1 MPAFSDY
8 SATASANITIGGL
21 SSAENSTALASIN
34 NQMREAFAN
43 GRQLYNMVVALGTP
57 VTTSGAAFVGNITRS
72 GYGGYYAAHDPA
84 NTAPRIYTLVDGSPA
99 PSSPPAGS
107 LAFYYAA

>member
-8 SATASANITIGGL
+8 SATASLNLTIGGL
-21 SSAENSTALASIN
+21 SSAENSTALASLN

-43 GRQLYNMVVALGTP
+43 GRQLYDLYAGLGTP
-57 VTTSGAAFVGNITRS
+57 VTTAGAVFVGNITRN
-72 GYGGYYAAHDPA
+72 GRGGYYVANDPA
-84 NTAPRIYTLVDGSPA
+84 KAAPHIYTLVDGSPA
-99 PSSPPAGS
+99 PTSPPDGS